1 MVAYRKFR
9 QLADDI
15 DPTPIDEVKQKNMV
29 EFKKYGEPDLLEVFM
44 GDRPEEKGIIK
55 PYAEHPLYI
64 QKLNES
70 ARKGKDAAFGSEG
83 QSADKTRKQNSAK
96 IGFRVN
102 GCLEKLVPN
111 TRIDS
116 QNETVLSKDEMDTNK
131 L

>member
-1 MVAYRKFR
+1 MQKEQFFRLKKNDYAWRKVQKMVAYRKFR

-70 ARKGKDAAFGSEG
+70 ARRGKDTAFGSEG
-83 QSADKTRKQNSAK
+83 
-96 IGFRVN
+96 
-102 GCLEKLVPN
+102 
-111 TRIDS
+111 
-116 QNETVLSKDEMDTNK
+116 
-131 L
+131 